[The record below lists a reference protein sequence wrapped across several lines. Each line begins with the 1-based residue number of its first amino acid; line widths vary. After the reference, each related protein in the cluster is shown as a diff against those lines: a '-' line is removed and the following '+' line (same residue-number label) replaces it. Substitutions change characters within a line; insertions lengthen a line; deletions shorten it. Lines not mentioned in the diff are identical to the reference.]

1 MDVSKQQLELVKQ
14 QGENILKSMN
24 ELKRRAKKKGRE
36 RFDQYEKLSANR
48 HSFTVYTFI
57 DSKIEQAKS
66 VQLFQQK
73 LDLFDNEFDEI
84 RTNFEAD
91 VDLKAI
97 EATYQEVVTAY
108 NEMIININ
116 NL

>member
-1 MDVSKQQLELVKQ
+1 MQQLELIKQ
-14 QGENILKSMN
+14 QGENILTSIN
-24 ELKRRAKKKGRE
+24 ELKGRAKKKGRE
-36 RFDQYEKLSANR
+36 RFDYYEKFSANR

-57 DSKIEQAKS
+57 DSRIEQAKS

-91 VDLKAI
+91 IDIKAI
-97 EATYQEVVTAY
+97 ESAYQEVVVAY
-108 NEMIININ
+108 NEMIIIIN
-116 NL
+116 NNV